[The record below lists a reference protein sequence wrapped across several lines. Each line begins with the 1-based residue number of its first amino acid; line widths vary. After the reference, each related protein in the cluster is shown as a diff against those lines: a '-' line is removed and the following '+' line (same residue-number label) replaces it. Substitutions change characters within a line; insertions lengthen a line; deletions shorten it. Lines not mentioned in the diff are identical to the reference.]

1 MPAYSVPLQTAE
13 LLNIGILNN
22 HLHDLPV
29 DIKEAASLVEYVG
42 SDEPCM
48 PINWRFAESI
58 ASIKGLEGAML
69 NVLLKRKYGIPY
81 QKIVIDTDHAQLYFM
96 SPLFYTFSLVGK
108 DVSPTLSRNSELEK
122 YFPNYDTHDVK
133 NFYMSIMCTTM
144 YKTKDNRFY
153 HLHGSMNPR
162 ITLTVLDIPESHETE
177 VSSLDRAGEIFAE
190 KVAEYEAET
199 IEALMN
205 DTHRQAGTVA
215 HSKEE
220 YLASEHGKAHAHI
233 GLYELHHV
241 PNAKQL
247 PTWWSPVEGKTTPE
261 RPLFGLKI
269 VDLTRVIAG
278 AAIGRDLAELGASV
292 LRITGPGV
300 SDMSMLNAEMG
311 WGKWNAYL
319 DLKKEED
326 RDVLRELILEADVVI
341 EGYRPGV
348 MAKWGFGKDDILK
361 LFEDKEKGII
371 YAHENCYGWHGPWT
385 PRSGWQ
391 QISDANTGV
400 SYGFGRAMGVDEPVT
415 PVWPNSDFCTGAS
428 GAIGI
433 MQALIERSE
442 KGGSYVVD
450 TALNYYNQ
458 WLINSCGEYP
468 KDVWDTVYAKAG
480 RPVFHARDHMVQL
493 MLPLLKI
500 LKETNAP
507 IFKDGYLERRENPG
521 VVPMKTVKP
530 ILTFPE
536 GVVKP
541 GFQVG
546 SRPNG
551 VDKPV
556 WPADLSAPA
565 IV

>member
-1 MPAYSVPLQTAE
+1 MPAYSIPLQAAE
-13 LLNIGILNN
+13 LLSIGILSNP
-22 HLHDLPV
+22 LHNLPA

-69 NVLLKRKYGIPY
+69 NVLLKR
-81 QKIVIDTDHAQLYFM
+81 
-96 SPLFYTFSLVGK
+96 
-108 DVSPTLSRNSELEK
+108 LEK
-122 YFPNYDTHDVK
+122 YFPNYDTHDVE
-133 NFYMSIMCTTM
+133 NLYMGIMCTTM
-144 YKTKDNRFY
+144 YKTKDSRFY

-162 ITLTVLDIPESHETE
+162 ITLTALGVPKSHETE
-177 VSSLDRAGEIFAE
+177 VSSLERAGEIFAE
-190 KVAEYEAET
+190 KVAEYEAEA
-199 IEALMN
+199 IETLMN
-205 DTHRQAGTVA
+205 VKYRQAGTIA

-233 GLYELHHV
+233 GLYELHHI
-241 PNAKQL
+241 PNTKQL
-247 PTWWSPVEGKTTPE
+247 PTWWSPVDGKTTPE
-261 RPLFGLKI
+261 KPLFGLKI

-292 LRITGPGV
+292 LRITCPGV
-300 SDMSMLNAEMG
+300 SDMNVLNTEMG
-311 WGKWNAYL
+311 WGKWNAHL

-361 LFEDKEKGII
+361 LFESKEKGII

-433 MQALIERSE
+433 IQALIERAE

-450 TALNYYNQ
+450 AALNYYNQ

-493 MLPLLKI
+493 MLPLLSI

-507 IFKDGYLERRENPG
+507 IFKDVYFERRENPG
-521 VVPMKTVKP
+521 VVPMRTVKP

-551 VDKPV
+551 VDKPA
-556 WPADLSAPA
+556 WPADLTTPA
-565 IV
+565 IA

>member
-1 MPAYSVPLQTAE
+1 MPAYSIPLHAAE
-13 LLNIGILNN
+13 LLTTGILNN
-22 HLHDLPV
+22 PLHDLPV
-29 DIKEAASLVEYVG
+29 DIKESASLVEYVG

-96 SPLFYTFSLVGK
+96 SPLLYTYSLDGK

-122 YFPNYDTHDVK
+122 YFPNYDTHDVE
-133 NFYMSIMCTTM
+133 NLYMSIMSTTM
-144 YKTKDNRFY
+144 YKTKDNHFY

-162 ITLTVLDIPESHETE
+162 ITLTALDIPKSHETQ

-190 KVAEYEAET
+190 KVAEYRAET

-205 DTHRQAGTVA
+205 GKYRQAGTIA

-233 GLYELHHV
+233 GLYELHHI
-241 PNAKQL
+241 PNTRQL
-247 PTWWSPVEGKTTPE
+247 PTWWSPVEGKTAPE

-292 LRITGPGV
+292 LRITCPGV
-300 SDMSMLNAEMG
+300 SDMNMLNAEMG

-326 RDVLRELILEADVVI
+326 RNVLRELILEADVVI

-400 SYGFGRAMGVDEPVT
+400 SYGFGHAMGVDEPVT
-415 PVWPNSDFCTGAS
+415 PVWPNSDFCAGAS

-433 MQALIERSE
+433 MQALIERAE

-450 TALNYYNQ
+450 AALNYYNQ

-468 KDVWDTVYAKAG
+468 KDVWDTVYAKTG
-480 RPVFHARDHMVQL
+480 CPVFHARDHMVQL
-493 MLPLLKI
+493 MLPLLRI

-507 IFKDGYLERRENPG
+507 IFKDEYFERRENPG
-521 VVPMKTVKP
+521 VVPMRTVKP
-530 ILTFPE
+530 ILTFPD
-536 GVVKP
+536 GIVKP
-541 GFQVG
+541 RFQVG

-556 WPADLSAPA
+556 WPADLSTPA

>member
-1 MPAYSVPLQTAE
+1 MPAYSIPLQAAK
-13 LLNIGILNN
+13 LLSTGILNN
-22 HLHDLPV
+22 PLHDFPA
-29 DIKEAASLVEYVG
+29 DIKEAAGLVKYVG

-48 PINWRFAESI
+48 PINWRLAESI

-69 NVLLKRKYGIPY
+69 NILLKRKYGIPY
-81 QKIVIDTDHAQLYFM
+81 QKIVLIREDHAQLYFI
-96 SPLFYTFSLVGK
+96 SPMVFSFDSEGIF
-108 DVSPTLSRNSELEK
+108 TLSRNSK
-122 YFPNYDTHDVK
+122 FAKHFPSYETHDVK
-133 NFYMSIMCTTM
+133 NVHMNIMCTTM
-144 YKTKDNRFY
+144 YKTKDCRFY

-162 ITLTVLDIPESHETE
+162 VTLTALDVPKSHETE
-177 VSSLDRAGEIFAE
+177 VSSLDRAGEIIAE
-190 KVAEYEAET
+190 KVAEYEAEA
-199 IEALMN
+199 IETLMN
-205 DTHRQAGTVA
+205 VKYRQAGTVA

-233 GLYELHHV
+233 GLYELHHI

-247 PTWWSPVEGKTTPE
+247 PTWWIPVDGKTTPE

-269 VDLTRVIAG
+269 IDLTRVIAG
-278 AAIGRDLAELGASV
+278 AAIARDLAELGASV
-292 LRITGPGV
+292 LRITCPGV
-300 SDMSMLNAEMG
+300 SDINVLNAEMG
-311 WGKWNAYL
+311 WGKWNTHL

-326 RDVLRELILEADVVI
+326 RTLLQELILEADVVV

-348 MAKWGFGKDDILK
+348 MAKWGFGKDDILQ
-361 LFEDKEKGII
+361 LFENKEKGII

-400 SYGFGRAMGVDEPVT
+400 SYSFGRAMGVDEPVT

-433 MQALIERSE
+433 IQALIERAE

-450 TALNYYNQ
+450 AALNYYNQ
-458 WLINSCGEYP
+458 WLVNSCGEYL
-468 KDVWDTVYAKAG
+468 KDVWDAVYVKAG
-480 RPVFHARDHMVQL
+480 CPVFHARDNMLQL
-493 MLPLLKI
+493 IPPVLGI
-500 LKETNAP
+500 LKATNAP
-507 IFKDGYLERRENPG
+507 ILKDEYFETRDNPG
-521 VVPMKTVKP
+521 VVAMRTVKP
-530 ILTFPE
+530 VLTFPE

-551 VDKPV
+551 VDKPA
-556 WPADLSAPA
+556 WPADLATPA

>member
-1 MPAYSVPLQTAE
+1 MPAYSIPLQAGE
-13 LLNIGILNN
+13 LLSTGILSNP
-22 HLHDLPV
+22 LHDLPA
-29 DIKEAASLVEYVG
+29 DIKEAAILVEYVG

-96 SPLFYTFSLVGK
+96 SPLLYTYSLDGK
-108 DVSPTLSRNSELEK
+108 DVSATLSLNSGLEK

-133 NFYMSIMCTTM
+133 NLYMRTMCTTM
-144 YKTKDNRFY
+144 YKTKDCRFY

-162 ITLTVLDIPESHETE
+162 ITLTALDIPRSHETE

-190 KVAEYEAET
+190 KVAEYEAEA
-199 IEALMN
+199 IETLMN
-205 DTHRQAGTVA
+205 VKYRQAGTVA

-233 GLYELHHV
+233 GLYELHHI
-241 PNAKQL
+241 PNTKQL
-247 PTWWSPVEGKTTPE
+247 PTWWSPVDGKTIPE

-292 LRITGPGV
+292 LRITCPGV
-300 SDMSMLNAEMG
+300 SDMNVLNAEMG
-311 WGKWNAYL
+311 WGKWNAHL

-326 RDVLRELILEADVVI
+326 RNVLRELILEADVVI

-348 MAKWGFGKDDILK
+348 MAKWGFGKDDILQ

-433 MQALIERSE
+433 IQALIERAE

-450 TALNYYNQ
+450 VALNYYNQ

-468 KDVWDTVYAKAG
+468 KGVWDTVYAKAG
-480 RPVFHARDHMVQL
+480 RPVFHARDRMVQL
-493 MLPLLKI
+493 MLPLLSI

-507 IFKDGYLERRENPG
+507 IFKDGYFERRENPG
-521 VVPMKTVKP
+521 VVPMRTVKP
-530 ILTFPE
+530 VLTFPE
-536 GVVKP
+536 GIVKP

-556 WPADLSAPA
+556 WPADLTTPA

>member
-1 MPAYSVPLQTAE
+1 MPAYSIPLQAAE
-13 LLNIGILNN
+13 LLSTGILNN
-22 HLHDLPV
+22 TLHDLPA

-96 SPLFYTFSLVGK
+96 SPLLYTFSLDGK
-108 DVSPTLSRNSELEK
+108 DVSATLSRNSGLEK

-133 NFYMSIMCTTM
+133 NFYMSIKSTTM

-162 ITLTVLDIPESHETE
+162 ITLTALDIPKSHETE
-177 VSSLDRAGEIFAE
+177 VSSFDRAGEIYAE
-190 KVAEYEAET
+190 KVAEYDAEAIET
-199 IEALMN
+199 LMN
-205 DTHRQAGTVA
+205 DKYRQAGTVA

-220 YLASEHGKAHAHI
+220 YLASEHGKAHTHI
-233 GLYELHHV
+233 GLYELHHI
-241 PNAKQL
+241 PNTKQL

-292 LRITGPGV
+292 LRITCPGV

-326 RDVLRELILEADVVI
+326 RNQLRELILEADVVI

-400 SYGFGRAMGVDEPVT
+400 SYAFGRAMGVDEPVT

-433 MQALIERSE
+433 MQAVIERAE

-450 TALNYYNQ
+450 AALNYYNQ

-480 RPVFHARDHMVQL
+480 RPVFHARDHMIQL
-493 MLPLLKI
+493 MLPLIHI

-507 IFKDGYLERRENPG
+507 IFKDGYFERRENPG
-521 VVPMKTVKP
+521 VIPMRTVKP

-551 VDKPV
+551 VDKPT
-556 WPADLSAPA
+556 WPADLTAPEIA
-565 IV
+565 